1 MLGPAAALAGQ
12 RDQGA
17 AAASTAQSEHELH
30 SYAEL
35 WTSRAGPAAE
45 PYDLPFPDHWPH
57 RPTYVIVVD
66 QLRDWRPGQPP
77 SLAELLEAGPARARE
92 PEPDLEAEP

>member
-66 QLRDWRPGQPP
+66 QLRDWQPGQPP
-77 SLAELLEAGPARARE
+77 SLAELLETGRTRA